1 MIKLLRITYC
11 GALLIAACIAM
22 IFETGLLTEG
32 DLATNEV
39 LNYWLSL
46 VVVSMIIILLP
57 LALRLMKFEAVKRP
71 VAQSEE
77 NYVRWSLIRI
87 SMLSAPLLYNLICYY
102 LTGCTPTFVYMALMA
117 AVCFLFIW
125 PSRDRMTNERE
136 LQYSQE
142 EQ

>member
-1 MIKLLRITYC
+1 MIKLLRYTYC
-11 GALLIAACIAM
+11 IELLTAACISA
-22 IFETGLLTEG
+22 IFETGMLAEG

-46 VVVSMIIILLP
+46 IGVAMILVLLP
-57 LALRLMKFEAVKRP
+57 LALRLMKFAAVKKS
-71 VAQSEE
+71 VAQSEA
-77 NYVRWSLIRI
+77 NYLRWSMIRI
-87 SMLSAPLLYNLICYY
+87 YVLGIPLLYNLVCYY
-102 LTGCTPTFVYMALMA
+102 LTGCETTFVYMALMT

-125 PSRDRMTNERE
+125 PSRDRMADERE